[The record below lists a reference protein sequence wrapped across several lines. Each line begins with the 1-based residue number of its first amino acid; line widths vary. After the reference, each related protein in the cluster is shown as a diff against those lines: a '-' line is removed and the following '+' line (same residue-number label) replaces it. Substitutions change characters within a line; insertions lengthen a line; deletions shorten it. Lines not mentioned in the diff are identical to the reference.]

1 MTCLAPKGIS
11 TSHPLSPMPQNL
23 QEGLQGGTEKTRR
36 WPATRNHFLDACP
49 STHEFKNSVCLPKI
63 KPVKLPARI
72 REDLLSPKE
81 EPWRVWLQGRGESVF
96 LSGLT
101 PSLQTILHWMTP
113 HLYPHFTEWPLFQW
127 VKKKRRKAREQK
139 KRRRWWRWRRHFLP
153 HGRDGAGIEGQLSSS
168 FSLYR
173 PLYTR
178 QALNSAIYLCFLS
191 ASWVHSVRDKRH
203 EASCVTR
210 TALVNPW

>member
-1 MTCLAPKGIS
+1 MWGERTLESASASINYFSLFENWSDVSQKTKNRSTTWEKQVSMKCLAPKGIS

-139 KRRRWWRWRRHFLP
+139 KRRRW
-153 HGRDGAGIEGQLSSS
+153 
-168 FSLYR
+168 
-173 PLYTR
+173 
-178 QALNSAIYLCFLS
+178 
-191 ASWVHSVRDKRH
+191 
-203 EASCVTR
+203 
-210 TALVNPW
+210 

>member
-1 MTCLAPKGIS
+1 MGRRMGTAIMEIGVEVSQKTKNRSTTWEKQVSMKCLAPKGIS

-96 LSGLT
+96 S
-101 PSLQTILHWMTP
+101 SV
-113 HLYPHFTEWPLFQW
+113 WPL
-127 VKKKRRKAREQK
+127 RDYMCS
-139 KRRRWWRWRRHFLP
+139 RRW
-153 HGRDGAGIEGQLSSS
+153 
-168 FSLYR
+168 
-173 PLYTR
+173 LYTNAHTGYTEKT
-178 QALNSAIYLCFLS
+178 QDF
-191 ASWVHSVRDKRH
+191 
-203 EASCVTR
+203 
-210 TALVNPW
+210 